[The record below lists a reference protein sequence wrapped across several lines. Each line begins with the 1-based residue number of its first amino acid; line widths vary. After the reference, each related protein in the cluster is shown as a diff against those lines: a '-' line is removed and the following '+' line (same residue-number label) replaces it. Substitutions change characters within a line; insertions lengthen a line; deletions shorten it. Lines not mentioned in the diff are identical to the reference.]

1 MKRTALTTTLTLA
14 IAALSGWASM
24 ATAVASEPE
33 TCPPADELVD
43 AERWLRAASLDIR
56 GVIPS
61 VDEYQQIS
69 SPDQLPEDLI
79 DAWLQT
85 DDFVETAVRQHQTR
99 LWNRVGNVTLIN
111 NRNRLQNTG
120 GIRWVRQRAGL
131 FRGDANLYCGDF
143 PATDADNDGQWDLN
157 AEGQE
162 GWVEVWPYWYVDGD
176 TEPMRVCA
184 FDAQEVAVSSS
195 GVDCG
200 TREASD
206 DPECGCGP
214 NLQWCADNTAQNFIR
229 DALGEAQDERIRRLI
244 EEDRPYTDLFF
255 EDVIYINGPLSHFYR
270 FHTEVPAGLRFDIPP
285 FDIENTP
292 EIDFGD
298 TDTWV
303 GVPTH
308 PAHAGMLTD
317 PAFLVRFMT
326 NRARVNRF
334 YEDFLCQPL
343 IAPANGIELDGD
355 VTLDLAN
362 RSGCA
367 YCHAIIEPSGVY
379 WGRFMEGGGG
389 FMEPDEYPAFD
400 ALCEA
405 CSTDG
410 ADCPDYCS
418 RWYIT
423 DPGSDEL
430 DPYIGLLSPLQF
442 RPESEHAR
450 IDEGPGGLVQAQIAS
465 GNISQCLTQKTAG
478 WLLGRDLTADD
489 ETLIDEWDLEL
500 LASDWDY
507 RTLVKQIVL
516 SETYRRVR

>member
-1 MKRTALTTTLTLA
+1 MTRTALSTLTHALA
-14 IAALSGWASM
+14 
-24 ATAVASEPE
+24 ATALAGLSTVALASEPE

-61 VDEYQQIS
+61 LEEYQQIS
-69 SPDQLPEDLI
+69 SPDALPEDLI
-79 DAWLQT
+79 DAWLET
-85 DDFVETAVRQHQTR
+85 DAFVETAVAEHRSR
-99 LWNRVGNVTLIN
+99 LWNRIGGTNLIS
-111 NRNRLQNTG
+111 NRNTLGNSG
-120 GIRWVRQRAGL
+120 GIRWIRARAGTY
-131 FRGDANLYCGDF
+131 RGNGNLYCGDF
-143 PATDADNDGQWDLN
+143 PAEDADGDGEWDLN

-162 GWVEVWPYWYVDGD
+162 GWVEIWPYWYTDQ
-176 TEPMRVCA
+176 TEPMKICA
-184 FDAQEVAVSSS
+184 FDAQDTLVSPN
-195 GVDCG
+195 GIDCG
-200 TREASD
+200 TREASN

-214 NLQWCADNTAQNFIR
+214 ELQWCADGSVQNAIR
-229 DALGEAQDERIRRLI
+229 EAMGLAQDERVRRVI
-244 EEDRPYTDLFF
+244 EEGRPYTDLFF
-255 EDVIYINGPLSHFYR
+255 EDVLYINGPLSHFYR
-270 FHTEVPAGLRFDIPP
+270 FHTDVPAGLRFDIPP
-285 FDIENTP
+285 FDIANTP
-292 EIDFGD
+292 ELAFADE
-298 TDTWV
+298 DTWV

-343 IAPANGIELDGD
+343 VAPENGIELDGD

-367 YCHAIIEPSGVY
+367 YCHAIIEPSGAY

-389 FMEPDEYPAFD
+389 FMDPDTYPAFD

-418 RWYIT
+418 RWYVT
-423 DPGSDEL
+423 DPNSEEL
-430 DPYIGLLSPLQF
+430 YPYIGLLNPLQF
-442 RPESEHAR
+442 RPESEHGR

-465 GNISQCLTQKTAG
+465 GNISQCLTKKTAN
-478 WLLGRDLTADD
+478 WLLGRDLTPGDADLVD
-489 ETLIDEWDLEL
+489 AWDLEL